1 MMPKAI
7 IVGGGIGGL
16 TAALAFHAYG
26 WSVTVLERAS
36 ELSEVGAGIQIS
48 PNGMKVFRALGLE
61 YDLAENGFLPEALE
75 MRFGRSG
82 NRIFQIEAR
91 RAIVERWGAPYLH
104 LHRADFIGVLTRAL
118 AKRAPNAV
126 RLNADC
132 VGYENTANGAV
143 ALLANGERLEADVLV
158 GADGIHSNIRTQ
170 MLGPDQPNF
179 TGNVAWRAV
188 VPMDRL
194 GDLAPPPTACVWVGK
209 KRHAV
214 TYRLRGGTLAN
225 FVGIVE
231 DDRWTSESWTEQGTK
246 EQAMADFAG
255 WHPIV
260 TNLITKADAH
270 YRWALFDRDPLE
282 QWIDGRAV
290 LLGDA
295 CHPTLPFQ
303 AQGAVMAIED
313 GFLLAKLCAET
324 PRDLDAAL
332 KTYFD
337 TRLPRTSRVQAA
349 SRRNAKLFHKA
360 SPFSRLMTYGPMWL
374 AGKVAPVAIRSQQD
388 PFYAYD
394 VREEP
399 LR

>member
-1 MMPKAI
+1 MPKVI

-16 TAALAFHAYG
+16 TAALCFHAFG
-26 WSVTVLERAS
+26 WKVEVLERAS
-36 ELSEVGAGIQIS
+36 ELGEIGAGIQIS

-61 YDLAENGFLPEALE
+61 YDVAENGFLPEALE

-104 LHRADFIGVLTRAL
+104 LHRADLIEVLTKAL
-118 AKRAPNAV
+118 RKRQPNAV
-126 RLNADC
+126 RLGTTC
-132 VGYENTANGAV
+132 VGYASFEDGAA
-143 ALLANGERLEADVLV
+143 ALLQNGERLSADLLV
-158 GADGIHSNIRTQ
+158 GADGINSNIREQ
-170 MLGPDQPNF
+170 MLGAEYPEF
-179 TGNVAWRAV
+179 TGHVAWRAV
-188 VPMDRL
+188 VPMEQL
-194 GDLAPPPTACVWVGK
+194 GDLAPPPTACVWVGA

-231 DDRWTSESWTEQGTK
+231 DDTWTSESWTEQGRK
-246 EQAMADFAG
+246 EDALSDFDG
-255 WHPIV
+255 WHPV
-260 TNLITKADAH
+260 LTNLIKKAESH
-270 YRWALFDRDPLE
+270 FRWALFDRAPLE
-282 QWIDGRAV
+282 RWSDGRAV
-290 LLGDA
+290 LMGDA

-313 GFLLAKLCAET
+313 GFMLAKLCS
-324 PRDLDAAL
+324 DAPNDIEGAL
-332 KTYFD
+332 ATYFD
-337 TRLPRTSRVQAA
+337 SRQPRTSKVQAA
-349 SRRNAKLFHKA
+349 SRWNAKLFHKRTPVGRA
-360 SPFSRLMTYGPMWL
+360 LTYGPLWL
-374 AGKVAPVAIRSQQD
+374 AGKIAPSIIRSRQD

>member
-1 MMPKAI
+1 MPNAI

-16 TAALAFHAYG
+16 TAALAFHAFG
-26 WSVTVLERAS
+26 WDVTVLERAAD
-36 ELSEVGAGIQIS
+36 LSEVGAGIQIS
-48 PNGMKVFRALGLE
+48 PNGMKVFRALGIE
-61 YDLAENGFLPEALE
+61 YDVAENGFLPEALE

-104 LHRADFIGVLTRAL
+104 LHRADLIAVLTRTL

-126 RLNADC
+126 RLNTVC
-132 VGYENTANGAV
+132 VGYENTEKGV
-143 ALLANGERLEADVLV
+143 TALLESGERLDANVLV
-158 GADGIHSNIRTQ
+158 GADGIHSNIRRQ
-170 MLGPDQPNF
+170 MLGADQPNF
-179 TGNVAWRAV
+179 TGNIAWRAV
-188 VPMDRL
+188 VPMDQL
-194 GDLAPPPTACVWVGK
+194 GDLTPPPTACVWVGA

-231 DDRWTSESWTEQGTK
+231 DDRWTSESWTEQGTR
-246 EQAMADFAG
+246 EQAIADFAG

-260 TNLITKADAH
+260 TNLIAKADAH
-270 YRWALFDRDPLE
+270 YRWALFDRDPLDK
-282 QWIDGRAV
+282 WSDGRAV

-313 GFLLAKLCAET
+313 GFLLAKLCSES

-332 KTYFD
+332 ATYFE
-337 TRLPRTSRVQAA
+337 TRQPRTSRVQAA

-360 SPFSRLMTYGPMWL
+360 TPLSRALTYGPMWL
-374 AGKVAPVAIRSQQD
+374 AGKIAPGAIRSQQD
-388 PFYAYD
+388 PFYSYD
-394 VREEP
+394 IREEP

>member
-1 MMPKAI
+1 MPKAI

-16 TAALAFHAYG
+16 TAALAFRAYG
-26 WSVTVLERAS
+26 WQVNVIERAA
-36 ELSEVGAGIQIS
+36 ELSEIGAGIQIS

-61 YDLAENGFLPEALE
+61 YAVAERGFLPEALE

-104 LHRADFIGVLTRAL
+104 LHRADLINVLTKEL

-126 RLNADC
+126 RLGLEC
-132 VGYENTANGAV
+132 MRYENTKTGVRAV
-143 ALLANGERLEADVLV
+143 LNSGEQLEADLLV
-158 GADGIHSNIRTQ
+158 GADGIHSNLRTQ
-170 MLGPDQPNF
+170 MLGADQPNF
-179 TGNVAWRAV
+179 TGNIAWRAV
-188 VPMDRL
+188 VPMDVL
-194 GDLAPPPTACVWVGK
+194 GDLVPPPTACVWVGA

-214 TYRLRGGTLAN
+214 TYRLRGGKLAN

-231 DDRWTSESWTEQGTK
+231 DDHWTSESWTEQGTK
-246 EQAMADFAG
+246 EQALADFKG
-255 WHPIV
+255 WHPILL
-260 TNLITKADAH
+260 NMIERADAH
-270 YRWALFDRDPLE
+270 YRWALFDRDPLPK
-282 QWIDGRAV
+282 WNDGRAV
-290 LLGDA
+290 LLGDS

-313 GFLLAKLCAET
+313 AFLLAKLCSDT
-324 PRDLDAAL
+324 PNDLDIAL
-332 KTYFD
+332 STYFA
-337 TRLPRTSRVQAA
+337 TRQPRTSQVQAA
-349 SRRNAKLFHKA
+349 SRNNAKLFHKRT
-360 SPFSRLMTYGPMWL
+360 PLSRALTYGPIWV
-374 AGKVAPVAIRSQQD
+374 AGKIAPAIIRSRQD